1 LLVLDGV
8 LLAVA
13 SNSLFTIP
21 VLVQLNVYAGI
32 FYTLIAVFAVVF
44 CISIL
49 RSEKGQRVRKARLFF
64 FGISLTSFVFAL
76 IDLMVFVFG
85 FHGMKVSFDYPYL
98 WMGDIP
104 FVSFLASFSIG
115 GFFGV
120 MERFLELHE
129 KKDF

>member
-1 LLVLDGV
+1 MLNGV
-8 LLAVA
+8 LLGST
-13 SNSLFTIP
+13 SNILFTIP
-21 VLVQLNVYAGI
+21 VSMQVNVYLGI
-32 FYTLIAVFAVVF
+32 FSTLSAVFAIGF
-44 CISIL
+44 CIRIL
-49 RSEKGQRVRKARLFF
+49 RSEKGRRVRKARLFF

-104 FVSFLASFSIG
+104 FVSFLASFSMG

-129 KKDF
+129 KKDL